1 MGSPRSQEVKDEAAP
16 PQQPSKDASPPPR
29 LPSAPDPSTDPGV
42 VPPITSPP
50 PDDGALPEDQDIFV
64 LTPVAALKMLC
75 RSVDFLVKFTGDVP
89 PTSPLRSRNASPTHT
104 PPLGHRSRTASKE
117 NIAFSAT
124 QKTEVP
130 QTAIGSPEAHHNEP
144 IHIIGAHAEPVYIQ
158 QGAIARKFYSKRP
171 PPISTEA
178 YLMRMH
184 RYCPMSTAVY
194 LATSLYINRLAVVER
209 LIPVTLRNVHRLL
222 LAGLRVAMKALEDL
236 SYPHSRFAK
245 VGGVSEVELGRLEIT
260 FCFLTNFELKV
271 DAEMLQEEASSLRE
285 GGAVRE
291 VAGSLDLMLPQAK
304 GEKRKASSAL
314 PTRPLMPAVE
324 APS

>member
-1 MGSPRSQEVKDEAAP
+1 MGSPQPHEVRGEATAP
-16 PQQPSKDASPPPR
+16 QGPSKHTSPPPP

-50 PDDGALPEDQDIFV
+50 PDDGTLPEDLDIFV

-75 RSVDFLVKFTGDVP
+75 RSIDLLVKFTGDVP
-89 PTSPLRSRNASPTHT
+89 PTPPLRSGHTSPAQG
-104 PPLGHRSRTASKE
+104 PYLGSRSRNTSKE
-117 NIAFSAT
+117 NIAFSAS

-130 QTAIGSPEAHHNEP
+130 ETAIGSPEAHHNEP
-144 IHIIGAHAEPVYIQ
+144 VNIIGAHAEPVYIQ

-171 PPISTEA
+171 PPISTEE

-194 LATSLYINRLAVVER
+194 LATSLYINRLAVVEKV
-209 LIPVTLRNVHRLL
+209 IPVTNRNVHRLL

-236 SYPHSRFAK
+236 SYPHNRFAK

-271 DAEMLQEEASSLRE
+271 NADMLQAEALSLRD
-285 GGAVRE
+285 GAALQEIPAR
-291 VAGSLDLMLPQAK
+291 LQLLLPK

-324 APS
+324 ATS

>member
-1 MGSPRSQEVKDEAAP
+1 MGSPRPHPLTEEAAASTRSS
-16 PQQPSKDASPPPR
+16 QHASPPPP

-42 VPPITSPP
+42 VPPIASPP
-50 PDDGALPEDQDIFV
+50 PDNGALPEDLDIFV

-75 RSVDFLVKFTGDVP
+75 RSIDSLVKLTGDVP
-89 PTSPLRSRNASPTHT
+89 PTPPLRSGHPSPTQG
-104 PPLGHRSRTASKE
+104 PYLGSRSRNSSKE
-117 NIAFSAT
+117 NIAFSAAP
-124 QKTEVP
+124 KTEVP
-130 QTAIGSPEAHHNEP
+130 ETAIGSPEAHHNEP
-144 IHIIGAHAEPVYIQ
+144 VNIIGAHAEPVYIQ

-171 PPISTEA
+171 PPISTEE

-209 LIPVTLRNVHRLL
+209 VIPVTTRNVHRLL

-236 SYPHSRFAK
+236 SYPHNRFAK

-271 DAEMLQEEASSLRE
+271 NAEMLQKEALSLRE
-285 GGAVRE
+285 GSALQEIPAR
-291 VAGSLDLMLPQAK
+291 LQLLLPK
-304 GEKRKASSAL
+304 GEKRKASSVL
-314 PTRPLMPAVE
+314 PTRPLMSAVE
-324 APS
+324 AT